1 MYPGSGLSGEVEKH
15 PGDAPDSGYIAIVTI
30 LVATLLVV
38 VLTVVSQL
46 SRLESFYVDFVTA
59 FECPSKLLEMW
70 IVDKFRKIE
79 TRKINNDSMCRAVN
93 FFCHNWISIHIFYA
107 VYELIITNILNS
119 DAIQEFCSCE
129 TTFLSSYILS
139 LIIGLFHSQLAV
151 FVYRHYVHKNL
162 TSINFDNP
170 VYRKTTEDQV
180 RLKKTLSPII
190 YPSTVGEEL
199 RALAQDCPI

>member
-1 MYPGSGLSGEVEKH
+1 MREIFASGVPLKYNETGPDVTKRAKKTILNQTLYPTIF
-15 PGDAPDSGYIAIVTI
+15 IAIF
-30 LVATLLVV
+30 
-38 VLTVVSQL
+38 L
-46 SRLESFYVDFVTA
+46 SRFA
-59 FECPSKLLEMW
+59 
-70 IVDKFRKIE
+70 
-79 TRKINNDSMCRAVN
+79 
-93 FFCHNWISIHIFYA
+93 
-107 VYELIITNILNS
+107 
-119 DAIQEFCSCE
+119 
-129 TTFLSSYILS
+129 
-139 LIIGLFHSQLAV
+139 SQLAV

>member
-1 MYPGSGLSGEVEKH
+1 MGMVVKCHNFSVIKFVAFLENFLRFSTACLE
-15 PGDAPDSGYIAIVTI
+15 IAIIIVTS
-30 LVATLLVV
+30 LLHS
-38 VLTVVSQL
+38 TP
-46 SRLESFYVDFVTA
+46 E
-59 FECPSKLLEMW
+59 
-70 IVDKFRKIE
+70 
-79 TRKINNDSMCRAVN
+79 
-93 FFCHNWISIHIFYA
+93 
-107 VYELIITNILNS
+107 
-119 DAIQEFCSCE
+119 
-129 TTFLSSYILS
+129 TFLSSNNFAINFHFFA
-139 LIIGLFHSQLAV
+139 LFVSQLAV